1 MEVIEKKLNR
11 NMLGWMKIW
20 IQIWNKILP
29 NNLSQAAT
37 IKKMRLNLG
46 LLLVEQLGNQPIAGL
61 DSLEGLK

>member
-37 IKKMRLNLG
+37 IKKMRFNPG
-46 LLLVEQLGNQPIAGL
+46 LLLAEQLGSQPIGGL
-61 DSLEGLK
+61 NCLEGRE

>member
-37 IKKMRLNLG
+37 IKKMRFNPG
-46 LLLVEQLGNQPIAGL
+46 LLLVEQLGNRPIAGL
-61 DSLEGLK
+61 DCLEGLK

>member
-1 MEVIEKKLNR
+1 
-11 NMLGWMKIW
+11 MLVWMKIW